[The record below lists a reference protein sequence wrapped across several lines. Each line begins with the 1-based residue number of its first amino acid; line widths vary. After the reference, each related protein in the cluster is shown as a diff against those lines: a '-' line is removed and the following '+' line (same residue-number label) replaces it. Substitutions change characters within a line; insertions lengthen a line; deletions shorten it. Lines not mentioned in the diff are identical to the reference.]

1 MSKKKSGDVLS
12 RLTDPAKYTGA
23 HKQRFDSDG
32 KGRGLAGRDMG
43 NEGKVTDIS
52 QVMRSNLRKANDKSP
67 TRTRSKSQ
75 DASAKKTVAKE
86 DKPKETPAPAEKKE
100 VKRQSSSSSTS
111 GPGKARSATLGGG
124 SPKKKGDVLSRLTD
138 PKNYTGAHKSRF
150 DTETGKGKG
159 LAGRDMGNEGKIS
172 DLSQMTRSSL
182 HKSEVKSASSVKKTG
197 TVSGVAPL
205 HVQKFGTQAE
215 KAKKITVWQNGD
227 KHHKG
232 VLLTVS
238 KHINSFEKLL
248 AEATRLLVLGTGAA
262 QKMYPINKAE
272 KKFATKLKGLDD
284 VTDGEHYLVCGP
296 EKIIEDKM
304 PTAIFD

>member
-1 MSKKKSGDVLS
+1 MPPKAAEKKPTTGGKA
-12 RLTDPAKYTGA
+12 PAG
-23 HKQRFDSDG
+23 
-32 KGRGLAGRDMG
+32 G
-43 NEGKVTDIS
+43 N
-52 QVMRSNLRKANDKSP
+52 
-67 TRTRSKSQ
+67 
-75 DASAKKTVAKE
+75 
-86 DKPKETPAPAEKKE
+86 APAEKKE
-100 VKRQSSSSSTS
+100 VKRQSSSGSTSGGS
-111 GPGKARSATLGGG
+111 GPGKARSATLGG
-124 SPKKKGDVLSRLTD
+124 SPAKKKGDVLSRLTD

-150 DTETGKGKG
+150 DAETGKGKG

-182 HKSEVKSASSVKKTG
+182 HKGEVKAASAVKKTG

-262 QKMYPINKAE
+262 QKMYPVQKAE
-272 KKFATKLKGLDD
+272 KKFGTKIKGLDD
-284 VTDGEHYLVCGP
+284 VVDGENYLVCGP